1 METVLQPWAG
11 LLIGLLAGFVYVG
24 ASKLV
29 SHVLKVDD
37 PLDAAAV
44 HGFTGAWGLI
54 AAALFA
60 HEPNVALAYADMP
73 AGNYG
78 APLLAARCRH
88 VPCGWS
94 GIPYLSAATSI
105 CAE

>member
-1 METVLQPWAG
+1 MWRSNSSLQLHLPLTVRARVQPWAG
-11 LLIGLLAGFVYVG
+11 LLIGLLSGFVYVA
-24 ASKLV
+24 ASRLV

-60 HEPNVALAYADMP
+60 HEPNVALAYPDMP
-73 AGNYG
+73 DGKYG
-78 APLLAARCRH
+78 VVSR
-88 VPCGWS
+88 
-94 GIPYLSAATSI
+94 
-105 CAE
+105 

>member
-1 METVLQPWAG
+1 MQPWAG
-11 LLIGLLAGFVYVG
+11 LLIGILAGFVYVG

-60 HEPNVALAYADMP
+60 HEPNVLLSYGDLG
-73 AGNYG
+73 GNYG
-78 APLLAARCRH
+78 TSGSQQSRMPRWLMLPHAP
-88 VPCGWS
+88 
-94 GIPYLSAATSI
+94 
-105 CAE
+105 

>member
-1 METVLQPWAG
+1 MQPWAG
-11 LLIGLLAGFVYVG
+11 LLIGFLSGFVYVG

-60 HEPNVALAYADMP
+60 HEPNVLSSYGEMN
-73 AGNYG
+73 GNYG
-78 APLLAARCRH
+78 AAPGRDTCIA
-88 VPCGWS
+88 V
-94 GIPYLSAATSI
+94 
-105 CAE
+105 

>member
-1 METVLQPWAG
+1 MQPWAA
-11 LLIGLLAGFVYVG
+11 LIIGFLAGIVYVF

-44 HGFTGAWGLI
+44 HGFCGAWGLI

-60 HEPNVALAYADMP
+60 SKDPLAAAYAVEH
-73 AGNYG
+73 NHYG
-78 APLLAARCRH
+78 
-88 VPCGWS
+88 
-94 GIPYLSAATSI
+94 T
-105 CAE
+105 